1 MQSLR
6 SPKWVFLASTAPL
19 LVYLLIFAGEFSVIH
34 TLLPAASVGEWQ
46 AFGTVLGLLGLGGAG
61 YAGWRLV
68 RRQLVGGWYSVV
80 ALLAFSLWLCLLTT
94 HGNELLPRN
103 VPAWMV
109 PTNPILMA
117 WTFLMPTLAHAM
129 LALVARFTADDQP
142 HQAAPNILFAVVV
155 PMGWGLVFEVLKW
168 VERLLR
174 GTSSEVYT
182 GPSRGETVGTV
193 IIVVSLVVATLSFF
207 FFLTRALFITSRR
220 RERSWADG
228 GLIWKIVVTI
238 VLPLIGLGVNNGL
251 FFGQGFLGGNGVF
264 GNFSS
269 PWFYVL
275 TIVNGVLLCL
285 PDSDQP
291 GLRLAQLLGRSALFG
306 FTFYFFLVFLPFLPL
321 AIPAIILIGTG
332 FLLLAPLLLFVVHV
346 RQLADDVAALRT
358 LYRPRLVTTALVA
371 GLAVLPLYF
380 TGSFWHRRQVLHEA
394 LAYVYTPDY
403 TQPPHVDADALAATL
418 AQVRQ
423 NKDRNMELFFGSQQP
438 YLSTYFNWLVL
449 DNLMLSEHK
458 INELELVFS
467 GSVPEN
473 GNYSWGS
480 WNHSP
485 PPPPPAPGAQP
496 TVRRFS
502 GSDLDGFHDPAPTLG
517 TTELRNAAVRSHYDA
532 RQQAWVSWVDLEV
545 ANRNPGD
552 QNREYST
559 AIRLPEGCW
568 VGDYTLTIGNRQEHG
583 ILAEKKAATWVFAQI
598 LSENNSRDPGLL
610 AYRGPNEIAVRV
622 YPVSGAEAR
631 HTSIQFLHKE
641 PVSLTV
647 DGRALALGDS
657 AATAPVATTI
667 TVPGSG
673 VAYVSGAA
681 KQQLPLVQRRPYY
694 HFLLDVSA
702 GQPEPANMFRER
714 LTRQLAQPLP
724 NGAPPRFSLV
734 NAATTPVPAGASWT
748 EALGNAPGSG
758 GFYLGGAVRRVL
770 FEAQEHP
777 NATYPVLVVV
787 TDDFNNAV
795 LDADFEEFRSAYP
808 ESDVFYVL
816 GNNGRLVPHSLRHAA
831 RQPLALGAVAG
842 LPEAGTPA
850 SVRAWPNAAHPQA
863 YLPTTAEAAVVVTG
877 RPTMPTADRP
887 AASRWLAGLLL
898 RGYGQWQSFH
908 PEITDRERV
917 PFIQASFRVGIL
929 TPFTSFLALE
939 NDAQKA
945 ALHRKQ
951 EQTLAANAS
960 LDTVEND
967 KSAPTATPIDS
978 GALLLLAAGLLL
990 AGWHLRRTRLVG
1002 RGVQP

>member
-1 MQSLR
+1 MDSLR
-6 SPKWVFLASTAPL
+6 TPKWIFLASTAPL
-19 LVYLLIFAGEFSVIH
+19 LVYLLVCAGEYSVVH

-46 AFGTVLGLLGLGGAG
+46 AFGGALALLGLGGAG
-61 YAGWRLV
+61 YAGWQLA
-68 RRQLVGGWYSVV
+68 RRQPVGGWYSVA

-94 HGNELLPRN
+94 HADELLPRS

-129 LALVARFTADDQP
+129 LALVARFTPDDRP
-142 HQAAPNILFAVVV
+142 YQAAPNILFAVVV
-155 PMGWGLVFEVLKW
+155 PMGWALVFEVLTW
-168 VERLLR
+168 VARLLR
-174 GTSSEVYT
+174 GASPEVYT
-182 GPSRGETVGTV
+182 GSSRTETVGTV
-193 IIVVSLVVATLSFF
+193 IIVVSLVVGTLSFF
-207 FFLTRALFITSRR
+207 FFLTRALFISSRR
-220 RERSWADG
+220 RERSWVDG
-228 GLIWKIVVTI
+228 GLVWKIGVTI
-238 VLPLIGLGVNNGL
+238 VLPLLGLGVNNGL
-251 FFGQGFLGGNGVF
+251 FLGQGFWGGNGIF

-269 PWFYVL
+269 PWFYIL

-285 PDSDQP
+285 PDSERP

-346 RQLADDVAALRT
+346 RQLSNDVAALRT
-358 LYRPRLVTTALVA
+358 EYRPRLVTAALLA

-403 TQPPHVDADALAATL
+403 TQPPRVDADALAATL

-423 NKDRNMELFFGSQQP
+423 NKDRNLELFFGSQQP

-458 INELELVFS
+458 INELELVFT

-473 GNYSWGS
+473 GNHSWGGL
-480 WNHSP
+480 NG
-485 PPPPPAPGAQP
+485 PPPAPGTP
-496 TVRRFS
+496 PGPRRFA
-502 GSDLDGFHDPAPTLG
+502 GTNLDGSPEPA
-517 TTELRNAAVRSHYDA
+517 LRLDAPQLRSAAVRSSYDA

-545 ANRNPGD
+545 ANPNPSF

-568 VGDYTLTIGNRQEHG
+568 VGGYTLTIGNRQEHG

-598 LSENNSRDPGLL
+598 LNENSSRDPGLL
-610 AYRGPNEIAVRV
+610 AYRGPNEISLRV
-622 YPVSGAEAR
+622 YPVSGAAAR
-631 HTSIQFLHKE
+631 RTSIQFLHKE
-641 PVSLTV
+641 PVALTV
-647 DGRALALGDS
+647 DGRTLALGDR
-657 AATAPVATTI
+657 ATTAPIAVPI
-667 TVPGSG
+667 VVPGSG

-694 HFLLDVSA
+694 HFLLDASA
-702 GQPEPANMFRER
+702 GQPKPANAFRER
-714 LTRQLAQPLP
+714 LTRRLAQPLP

-734 NAATTPVPAGASWT
+734 GAATTPVPAGTDWAA
-748 EALGNAPGSG
+748 ALGQAPGHG
-758 GFYLGGAVRRVL
+758 GFYLSGAIRRVL
-770 FEAQEHP
+770 FEAQKQP
-777 NATYPVLVVV
+777 RATYPVLVVV

-795 LDADFEEFRSAYP
+795 LDADFEDFSSAYP

-816 GNNGRLVPHSLRHAA
+816 GNDGRLVPHALRHAA
-831 RQPLALGAVAG
+831 RQPLS
-842 LPEAGTPA
+842 PA
-850 SVRAWPNAAHPQA
+850 AAAKVPAPGSPAPVRAYPNAAHPRA
-863 YLPTTAEAAVVVTG
+863 YLPATPDAAVVVIG
-877 RPTMPTADRP
+877 RPTVPTAEAP
-887 AASRWLAGLLL
+887 ATSRWLAGLRL

-917 PFIQASFRVGIL
+917 PFVQASFRAGIL

-945 ALHRKQ
+945 ALQRKQ

-967 KSAPTATPIDS
+967 QVPPTATPIDS
-978 GALLLLAAGLLL
+978 GAVLLLVAGLLL
-990 AGWHLRRTRLVG
+990 AGWHLRRTRLAARTLV
-1002 RGVQP
+1002 

>member
-6 SPKWVFLASTAPL
+6 SPKWIFLASTAPL
-19 LVYLLIFAGEFSVIH
+19 LIYLLVCAGEFSVIR

-46 AFGTVLGLLGLGGAG
+46 AFGAVLGLLALGGAG
-61 YAGWRLV
+61 YAGWRLA
-68 RRQLVGGWYSVV
+68 RRQPVGGWYSVV

-94 HGNELLPRN
+94 HGDELLPRS

-129 LALVARFTADDQP
+129 LALVVRFTPDDRPQ
-142 HQAAPNILFAVVV
+142 QAAPNILLAVLT
-155 PMGWGLVFEVLKW
+155 PMGWALVFEVLSW
-168 VERLLR
+168 VSRLLR
-174 GTSSEVYT
+174 GASGSAVHTE
-182 GPSRGETVGTV
+182 PSRWETVGTV
-193 IIVVSLVVATLSFF
+193 IIAVSLVLGTLSFF
-207 FFLTRALFITSRR
+207 FFLTRALFIVSRR
-220 RERSWADG
+220 REHSWADG
-228 GLIWKIVVTI
+228 SLIWKIGVTI
-238 VLPLIGLGVNNGL
+238 VLPLLGLGANNGL
-251 FFGQGFLGGNGVF
+251 FFGQSFREAGGIF

-285 PDSDQP
+285 PDSGRP
-291 GLRLAQLLGRSALFG
+291 GLRLALLLGRSALFG

-358 LYRPRLVTTALVA
+358 VYAPRLVTVALVA

-403 TQPPHVDADALAATL
+403 TQLPHIDAAALAATL
-418 AQVRQ
+418 VQVRQ
-423 NKDRNMELFFGSQQP
+423 NKDRNFDLFFGAQQP

-458 INELELVFS
+458 INELELVFTGAVAEPGYLA
-467 GSVPEN
+467 GSR
-473 GNYSWGS
+473 
-480 WNHSP
+480 WNSP
-485 PPPPPAPGAQP
+485 PPPPPLPGSAGIASSFAGP
-496 TVRRFS
+496 GLAATS
-502 GSDLDGFHDPAPTLG
+502 APAPNPDAPQ
-517 TTELRNAAVRSHYDA
+517 LRNATVRSRYDA

-545 ANRNPGD
+545 ANINPSY

-583 ILAEKKAATWVFAQI
+583 VLAEKKAATWVFAQI
-598 LSENNSRDPGLL
+598 LSENSSRDPGLL

-622 YPVSGAEAR
+622 YPVSGTEAR
-631 HTSIQFLHKE
+631 RTSIQFLHKE
-641 PVSLTV
+641 PVSLTI
-647 DGRALALGDS
+647 DGRTLALGDS
-657 AATAPVATTI
+657 ANTAPLTAPV

-694 HFLLDVSA
+694 HFLINASA
-702 GQPEPANMFRER
+702 GQTEPAKLFRAR
-714 LTRQLAQPLP
+714 LAGQLDRPLP

-734 NAATTPVPAGASWT
+734 DAATTPVPAGTDWAT
-748 EALGNAPGSG
+748 ALREAPLRG
-758 GFYLGGAVRRVL
+758 GFYLSGAIRRVL
-770 FEAQEHP
+770 FGAQEHP
-777 NATYPVLVVV
+777 SAAYPVLVVV
-787 TDDFNNAV
+787 TDYATNAV
-795 LDADFEEFRSAYP
+795 LDTDFEEFRSAFP
-808 ESDVFYVL
+808 ESEVFYVL
-816 GNNGRLVPHSLRHAA
+816 GPSGRLVPYSLRHASW
-831 RQPLALGAVAG
+831 QPLSEAEAAALPAPGAPV
-842 LPEAGTPA
+842 P
-850 SVRAWPNAAHPQA
+850 VRAWPDAAHPRA
-863 YLPTTAEAAVVVTG
+863 YLPATPEAAVVVTG
-877 RPTMPTADRP
+877 RPTVPTAAAP
-887 AASRWLAGLLL
+887 AASRWLAGLRL

-908 PEITDRERV
+908 PEMTDRERV
-917 PFIQASFRVGIL
+917 PFIQASFRAGIL
-929 TPFTSFLALE
+929 TSFTSFLALE

-960 LDTVEND
+960 LDTVENEN
-967 KSAPTATPIDS
+967 SAPTATPLDS

-990 AGWHLRRTRLVG
+990 AGWHLRRTRG
-1002 RGVQP
+1002 AARTQQG

>member
-1 MQSLR
+1 MQNLR
-6 SPKWVFLASTAPL
+6 SPKWIFLANTAPL
-19 LVYLLIFAGEFSVIH
+19 LVYLLVCAGEYSVVH

-46 AFGTVLGLLGLGGAG
+46 AFGAVLALLGLGGAG
-61 YAGWRLV
+61 YAGLQMV
-68 RRQLVGGWYSVV
+68 RRQPVSAWYSVA
-80 ALLAFSLWLCLLTT
+80 ALLAYSLWLCLLTT
-94 HGNELLPRN
+94 QADELLPRS

-129 LALVARFTADDQP
+129 LALVARFTPDDQP

-155 PMGWGLVFEVLKW
+155 PMGWALVFGVLSW
-168 VERLLR
+168 VSQLFR
-174 GTSSEVYT
+174 GSSGTQVYT
-182 GPSRGETVGTV
+182 GPSVWETVGTV
-193 IIVVSLVVATLSFF
+193 IIVVALVVGTLSFF

-228 GLIWKIVVTI
+228 GLVWKIVVTI

-251 FFGQGFLGGNGVF
+251 FFGQGFREANGIF

-269 PWFYVL
+269 PWFYIL

-285 PDSDQP
+285 PDSGRP

-321 AIPAIILIGTG
+321 AIPAIILIGAG

-346 RQLADDVAALRT
+346 RQLSDDVAALRAV
-358 LYRPRLVTTALVA
+358 YSPRLVTAALVA

-403 TQPPHVDADALAATL
+403 TQPPHVDAEALAATL

-423 NKDRNMELFFGSQQP
+423 NKDRNQELFFGSQQP

-458 INELELVFS
+458 INELELIFK
-467 GSVPEN
+467 GAVPDP
-473 GNYSWGS
+473 NYLARSRFNS
-480 WNHSP
+480 SP
-485 PPPPPAPGAQP
+485 STQNFTGA
-496 TVRRFS
+496 
-502 GSDLDGFHDPAPTLG
+502 DLDGFNDPAPNPDAPQ
-517 TTELRNAAVRSHYDA
+517 LRSAAVRSTYDA

-545 ANRNPGD
+545 ANRNSSF

-598 LSENNSRDPGLL
+598 LSENSSRDPGLL

-641 PVSLTV
+641 PCTLTV
-647 DGRALALGDS
+647 DGRTLALGDS
-657 AATAPVATTI
+657 AAAPLTASI
-667 TVPGSG
+667 SVPGSG
-673 VAYVSGAA
+673 VAYVSAAA
-681 KQQLPLVQRRPYY
+681 KQRLPLVQRRPYY
-694 HFLLDVSA
+694 HFLLDASA
-702 GQPEPANMFRER
+702 SRPGSAKAFRER
-714 LTRQLAQPLP
+714 VASQVAQPMP
-724 NGAPPRFSLV
+724 NGAAPRFSLV
-734 NAATTPVPAGASWT
+734 NAATIPVAAGTDWAD
-748 EALGNAPGSG
+748 ALGKIPGTG
-758 GFYLGGAVRRVL
+758 GFYLSGAIRRVL
-770 FEAQEHP
+770 FDTQEHP
-777 NATYPVLVVV
+777 SATYPVLVAV

-795 LDADFEEFRSAYP
+795 LDADFEDFQIAYP

-816 GNNGRLVPHSLRHAA
+816 GPDGHLVPHSLRHET
-831 RQPLALGAVAG
+831 RKPLQLGQVALPAPGAPV
-842 LPEAGTPA
+842 P
-850 SVRAWPNAAHPQA
+850 VRAWPDAAHPRA
-863 YLPTTAEAAVVVTG
+863 YLPATPTAAVVIVG
-877 RPTMPTADRP
+877 RPTVPTANAP
-887 AASRWLAGLLL
+887 ASTRWLAGLLL

-917 PFIQASFRVGIL
+917 PFIQASFRAGIL

-939 NDAQKA
+939 NNAQKA
-945 ALHRKQ
+945 ALYRKQ
-951 EQTLAANAS
+951 EQTLAATAS
-960 LDTVEND
+960 LDTMENENLAP
-967 KSAPTATPIDS
+967 SATATPIDS

-990 AGWHLRRTRLVG
+990 AGWHLRRMRAIAGTRQL
-1002 RGVQP
+1002 

>member
-6 SPKWVFLASTAPL
+6 SPKWIFLASTAPL
-19 LVYLLIFAGEFSVIH
+19 LVYMVICAGEFSVIH

-46 AFGTVLGLLGLGGAG
+46 AFGAALGLLGLSGAG
-61 YAGWRLV
+61 YAGWQLV
-68 RRQLVGGWYSVV
+68 RRQPVGGWYSVA

-94 HGNELLPRN
+94 HGEELLPRS
-103 VPAWMV
+103 VPTWMV
-109 PTNPILMA
+109 PTNPIFMA

-129 LALVARFTADDQP
+129 LALVARFTPDDQP
-142 HQAAPNILFAVVV
+142 QQAAPNILFAVVV
-155 PMGWGLVFEVLKW
+155 PMGWALVFEVLQW

-174 GTSSEVYT
+174 GTSPNVYA

-193 IIVVSLVVATLSFF
+193 IIVVSLVVGTLSFL

-251 FFGQGFLGGNGVF
+251 FFGQGFRGDNGIF

-269 PWFYVL
+269 PWFYGL

-285 PDSDQP
+285 PNSKRL

-358 LYRPRLVTTALVA
+358 VYRPRLVTAALLA

-380 TGSFWHRRQVLHEA
+380 TGSFWHRRQVLHAA
-394 LAYVYTPDY
+394 LAYVYTSDY

-423 NKDRNMELFFGSQQP
+423 NKDRNMELFFGAQQP

-458 INELELVFS
+458 INELERIFS
-467 GSVPEN
+467 GPLPGYRV
-473 GNYSWGS
+473 
-480 WNHSP
+480 
-485 PPPPPAPGAQP
+485 APGW
-496 TVRRFS
+496 S
-502 GSDLDGFHDPAPTLG
+502 NDAPLPDANAPQ
-517 TTELRNAAVRSHYDA
+517 LRNAAVRSRYDA

-545 ANRNPGD
+545 ANRNSAD
-552 QNREYST
+552 QNREYRT

-598 LSENNSRDPGLL
+598 LNQDVPRDPGLL
-610 AYRGPNEIAVRV
+610 AYRGPNEIALRV
-622 YPVSGAEAR
+622 YPVSGPEAR
-631 HTSIQFLHKE
+631 RTSIQLLHRE
-641 PVSLTV
+641 PVSLTI
-647 DGRALALGDS
+647 DGRTLALGDS
-657 AATAPVATTI
+657 AATAPVMAAI
-667 TVPGSG
+667 AVPGSG

-681 KQQLPLVQRRPYY
+681 KQRLPLVQRRPYY
-694 HFLLDVSA
+694 HFLLDASA

-734 NAATTPVPAGASWT
+734 NAATTPVPAGTDWAA
-748 EALGNAPGSG
+748 ALGQAPGRG
-758 GFYLGGAVRRVL
+758 GFYLGGAIRRVL

-777 NATYPVLVVV
+777 GGDYPVLVAV

-816 GNNGRLVPHSLRHAA
+816 GGDGQLVPHSLRHAA
-831 RQPLALGAVAG
+831 RQPLASTVTAELPQAGAPV
-842 LPEAGTPA
+842 L
-850 SVRAWPNAAHPQA
+850 VRAYPNAVHPRA
-863 YLPTTAEAAVVVTG
+863 YLPATPEAAVVVTG
-877 RPTMPTADRP
+877 RPSVPPAEAP

-908 PEITDRERV
+908 PEITDRERL
-917 PFIQASFRVGIL
+917 PFIQASFRAGIL

-945 ALHRKQ
+945 ALQRKQ
-951 EQTLAANAS
+951 AQTLASNAS

-967 KSAPTATPIDS
+967 QVLPTATPIDS
-978 GALLLLAAGLLL
+978 GAALLLAAGLLL
-990 AGWHLRRTRLVG
+990 AGWHLRRTRLAARSV
-1002 RGVQP
+1002 

>member
-6 SPKWVFLASTAPL
+6 SPKWIFLASTAPL
-19 LVYLLIFAGEFSVIH
+19 LVYLLVCAGEFSVIR

-46 AFGTVLGLLGLGGAG
+46 AFGAALALLGLGGAG
-61 YAGWRLV
+61 YAAWQLA
-68 RRQLVGGWYSVV
+68 RRQPVAAWYSGAV
-80 ALLAFSLWLCLLTT
+80 LLAFSLWLCLLTT
-94 HGNELLPRN
+94 HGEALLPRS

-129 LALVARFTADDQP
+129 LALVARFTPDDRP
-142 HQAAPNILFAVVV
+142 HQVAPNILFAVVV
-155 PMGWGLVFEVLKW
+155 PMGWALVFEVLTW
-168 VERLLR
+168 LGRLLR
-174 GTSSEVYT
+174 GTSPEVYT
-182 GPSRGETVGTV
+182 GPSRTETVGTV
-193 IIVVSLVVATLSFF
+193 IIVASLVVGTLSFF
-207 FFLTRALFITSRR
+207 FFLTRALFISSRR

-228 GLIWKIVVTI
+228 GLVWKLVVTI
-238 VLPLIGLGVNNGL
+238 VLPLLGLGLNNGL
-251 FFGQGFLGGNGVF
+251 FFGQGFHEAGGIF

-275 TIVNGVLLCL
+275 TIVNGALLCL
-285 PDSDQP
+285 PDSEQP

-358 LYRPRLVTTALVA
+358 VYRPRLVTAALLA

-403 TQPPHVDADALAATL
+403 TQPPRVDAEALAATL
-418 AQVRQ
+418 AQVRL
-423 NKDRNMELFFGSQQP
+423 NKDRNFDLFFGSQQP

-458 INELELVFS
+458 INELELIFTGDVAANRS
-467 GSVPEN
+467 YLWANLN
-473 GNYSWGS
+473 GP
-480 WNHSP
+480 P
-485 PPPPPAPGAQP
+485 PPPPPAPGTSP
-496 TVRRFS
+496 TTRRFS
-502 GSDLDGFHDPAPTLG
+502 GANLDGFDDPAPDPG
-517 TTELRNAAVRSHYDA
+517 APQLRNAAVRSRYDA

-545 ANRNPGD
+545 ANTNPGF

-559 AIRLPEGCW
+559 AIWLPEGCW

-598 LSENNSRDPGLL
+598 LSENSSRDPGLL
-610 AYRGPNEIAVRV
+610 AYRGPHEIAVRV
-622 YPVSGAEAR
+622 YPVSAAEAR

-641 PVSLTV
+641 PIALTV
-647 DGRALALGDS
+647 DGRTLALGDS
-657 AATAPVATTI
+657 ADAALVTAPI

-673 VAYVSGAA
+673 VAYVSGVA

-702 GQPEPANMFRER
+702 SQADPANAFRER
-714 LTRQLAQPLP
+714 LAGQLARPLP
-724 NGAPPRFSLV
+724 NGAPARFSLV
-734 NAATTPVPAGASWT
+734 NAATTPVPAGNDWAAAVGKT
-748 EALGNAPGSG
+748 GTG
-758 GFYLGGAVRRVL
+758 GFYLGGAIRRVL

-777 NATYPVLVVV
+777 GATYPVLVVV

-795 LDADFEEFRSAYP
+795 LDADFENFQSAYP

-816 GNNGRLVPHSLRHAA
+816 GADGQLVPHSLRHAA
-831 RQPLALGAVAG
+831 RQPLSSASPAG
-842 LPEAGTPA
+842 LPAPGASTP
-850 SVRAWPNAAHPQA
+850 VRAWPDAAHPRV
-863 YLPTTAEAAVVVTG
+863 YLPATPEPAVVVTG
-877 RPTMPTADRP
+877 RPTVPTAEAP
-887 AASRWLAGLLL
+887 APSRWLAGLLL

-917 PFIQASFRVGIL
+917 PFIQASFRAGIL

-967 KSAPTATPIDS
+967 QVQPTATPIDS

-990 AGWHLRRTRLVG
+990 AGWHLRRMRTAAHRL
-1002 RGVQP
+1002 QA